1 MTSSSLAAVWC
12 QLLALLG
19 LEVGLIVLAVVLLQ
33 RWTRWAAWRR
43 TFCRAGV
50 TAVLVIAACE
60 LSGSAR
66 VLAGWAGA
74 AVSRSQRGST
84 VTAVERRKPEG
95 RNPKAEG
102 NPKSEGRRPARYDSA
117 TARQEETPESEPSPR
132 RTAAALAEYG
142 PQSITSA
149 SEPVARGSDTL
160 SDPLAV
166 LGICLVWAVGAALVS
181 GRAGL
186 GQCLFLLFRLRS
198 RPINDPT
205 LLRRLDGLAQALGIV
220 RRVRVIESARLA
232 GPIAFGV
239 IQPTVGLPASF
250 GARFDT
256 SKQDAMLA
264 HELAHLAA
272 HDPFWCFL
280 ADVATVV
287 LWWHPG
293 VWWLRR
299 QLHLA
304 SEMAADEAS
313 LLVAD
318 GPRVLAEC
326 LVELGARL
334 VRPRLVQLRASGFR
348 SHLGRRVQRLVS
360 LEGAWGSSPH
370 RRWAAFVGVFG
381 PIALVVAVVL
391 CTAWAAPQALTRGD
405 SMKTMQ
411 LNWKRSLATFA
422 LLATVNGPDA
432 TPAVA
437 QSGKPAAAR
446 VAAQVP
452 NEQSQGAGAA
462 ALLSKSRGQGSA
474 QREIQP
480 PTQAAPQKPPASS
493 PSAKASLR
501 SATRPPPDA
510 PPYQEQQRDGA
521 THVSGKIHDE
531 VIWTA
536 AKSPYVMDA
545 TVRVENEGTL
555 KIEPGVVVRVTRAT
569 KAPSSIEDYTGL
581 VVMGTLVAEGTPE
594 AMIRFMPAAANPQRA
609 NEWRGIFLSS
619 ASPTTML
626 KWTIVEGAANGV
638 DALGSALI
646 VHNIFRD
653 CGFGI
658 FLQETDFVG
667 DVIHNVCARNASRGI
682 MFSLTRSEASATDN
696 IFYGN
701 NLGMEALGNASP
713 YADYNL
719 CFAPPPASQGWC
731 YMKMEHGPH
740 DVQTDPLFVKPE
752 GDDFR
757 LATNSPARRA
767 GHDQSNLGLDIENW
781 SPENARR
788 ENERWLADGG
798 RQLWIDGLRLEASRS
813 PQAAQLKFESA
824 LKKPIEPELKDKVC
838 CALGRVLTAQGK
850 PEEAGQI
857 LRKVIKESQNPH
869 LRDMARRHLAE
880 ALVVLNRQ
888 AEASAV
894 LDGVEWPQSKVWLDA
909 AKARCQLQDPRQALA
924 ALEPIR
930 EKEPDRYLKAVSALV
945 ETALTQNQGQ
955 AVLALCDGFEAYPRS
970 PVGSGV
976 RFEAA
981 QALYKQERLEEAA
994 KLLNRIMELDPFG
1007 REAPPALSLLAK
1019 IQGRSSRQREEA
1031 RQTLTRLCTDYYLFD
1046 PVVSEACGEIG
1057 FAPLSPR
1064 NMILL
1069 DASQWKSSIYDRSI
1083 HGSCGFGQFEVIEI
1097 LSRRGLKVHT
1107 NERDQRL
1114 VTDQM
1119 KYYGLVIM
1127 NGRYGGVAEPPMMPE
1142 SLEACEA
1149 YVKQGGNLLVIASGE
1164 HLGSGKTHL
1173 FYNPLL
1179 KRFGMKF
1186 REGAE
1191 IPWKPSACV
1200 VTRHP
1205 ALQGL
1210 DGFVAY
1216 GGVTIDPGKGE
1227 VLGTYNGEPI
1237 IVAMPYGKG
1246 RVVAAGLGVG
1256 LLGTCMSSP
1265 RSGSQEDARKNEA
1278 LLNRLAAYLLAN
1290 APSQAPRPIPTV
1302 AKPRPPIEPRRAAGT
1317 MQRVAQANTPAP
1329 EPAQHP
1335 TKPQAQPPAGNE

>member
-117 TARQEETPESEPSPR
+117 TLRREETPKSEVPESGTLAVPASSSP
-132 RTAAALAEYG
+132 L
-142 PQSITSA
+142 SITSA
-149 SEPVARGSDTL
+149 AEPVARGSDTL

-166 LGICLVWAVGAALVS
+166 LGICLVWALGAALVS

-186 GQCLFLLFRLRS
+186 GQCLFILFRLRS
-198 RPINDPT
+198 RPIDDPT
-205 LLRRLDGLAQALGIV
+205 LLRRLGGLAQALGIS

-256 SKQDAMLA
+256 AKQDAMLA

-370 RRWAAFVGVFG
+370 RGWAAFVGVFG

-422 LLATVNGPDA
+422 LLASVNGPDA

-437 QSGKPAAAR
+437 QSGKAAAAR
-446 VAAQVP
+446 VAALAP
-452 NEQSQGAGAA
+452 KEESQGAGAA
-462 ALLSKSRGQGSA
+462 ALLSNSRGQGSA
-474 QREIQP
+474 QRQTQP
-480 PTQAAPQKPPASS
+480 PTQATPQKPPASS
-493 PSAKASLR
+493 PSAKAMLR
-501 SATRPPPDA
+501 SVTRPPPYA

-521 THVSGKIHDE
+521 THVLGAITNE
-531 VIWTA
+531 VTWTA

-555 KIEPGVVVRVTRAT
+555 KIEPGVVIKVIRAA
-569 KAPSSIEDYTGL
+569 KAPDSVDDYTGL

-594 AMIRFMPAAANPQRA
+594 AMIRFTPAAANPQRA
-609 NEWRGIFLSS
+609 REWQGIFLSPG
-619 ASPTTML
+619 AATTML

-646 VHNIFRD
+646 AHNIFRD

-667 DVIHNVCARNASRGI
+667 DVVHNVCVSNASRGI

-701 NLGMEALGNASP
+701 NLGLEALGDASP
-713 YADYNL
+713 YMDYNL
-719 CFAPPPASQGWC
+719 CFAPPPASQQWC
-731 YMKMEHGPH
+731 YMRTEHGPH
-740 DVQTDPLFVKPE
+740 DVQADPLFVKPE
-752 GDDFR
+752 GGDFR
-757 LATNSPARRA
+757 LASNSPARRA
-767 GHDQSNLGLDIENW
+767 GHDHSDLGLDSENW

-798 RQLWIDGLRLEASRS
+798 RQLWIDGLRLEATRN
-813 PQAAQLKFESA
+813 PQAAQSKFESA
-824 LKKPIEPELKDKVC
+824 LKKPLEPELKDKVC

-850 PEEAGQI
+850 PEEAEPI
-857 LRKVIKESQNPH
+857 LRKVIKESQKPH

-880 ALVVLNRQ
+880 ALVVRHQSFVASVVLNG
-888 AEASAV
+888 A
-894 LDGVEWPQSKVWLDA
+894 EWPQSKVWLDA

-924 ALEPIR
+924 VLEPIR
-930 EKEPDRYLKAVSALV
+930 QREPDRYLRALSELV
-945 ETALTQNQGQ
+945 DQALADNRLQTAMG
-955 AVLALCDGFEAYPRS
+955 LCDGFEAYPDA
-970 PVGSGV
+970 PAGS
-976 RFEAA
+976 RARLKAARALEA
-981 QALYKQERLEEAA
+981 QGDTGNAA
-994 KLLNRIMELDPFG
+994 KLLKKIVETDPFG
-1007 REAPPALSLLAK
+1007 REAPEALSLLAK
-1019 IQGRSSRQREEA
+1019 IPGRSSGRPDEA
-1031 RQTLTRLCTDYYLFD
+1031 TQILTRLCTDYYLFD
-1046 PVVSEACGEIG
+1046 PVVSEAREEIG
-1057 FAPLSPR
+1057 FEPLSPR

-1097 LSRRGLKVHT
+1097 LSRRGFKVHT

-1142 SLEACEA
+1142 SIEACEA

-1179 KRFGMKF
+1179 QRFGMKF
-1186 REGAE
+1186 REGAG

-1210 DGFVAY
+1210 DGFMAY

-1246 RVVAAGLGVG
+1246 RAVAAGLGVG
-1256 LLGTCMSSP
+1256 LLGTCMSSASP
-1265 RSGSQEDARKNEA
+1265 RAQEDARKNEA

-1290 APSQAPRPIPTV
+1290 APSRAPRPIPTV
-1302 AKPRPPIEPRRAAGT
+1302 AKPRPPIEPRTAAGT
-1317 MQRVAQANTPAP
+1317 MQRAAQSEKPAA